1 MMKNP
6 RTLEK
11 YSIIIPENIYN
22 QVFDFFTER
31 AGVFSKSEFIDF
43 MIFLRKQ

>member
-6 RTLEK
+6 RTLER
-11 YSIIIPENIYN
+11 YSIKIPENIYN

-43 MIFLRKQ
+43 IIYYNK